1 MHYYTVCLLSFS
13 SSGKEQVV
21 SQQTLVDFVQL
32 LLMRCL
38 KIVEGKL
45 VVEVVHTSCL
55 YQYNNVCTQAKL
67 LNSGMLARALDKLH
81 ARLVI
86 IDQLIPAARISV

>member
-1 MHYYTVCLLSFS
+1 M
-13 SSGKEQVV
+13 V

-32 LLMRCL
+32 LLTRCL
-38 KIVEGKL
+38 TTVEGKL
-45 VVEVVHTSCL
+45 VVEVVHSFL
-55 YQYNNVCTQAKL
+55 HHHQNVFSQTHIQAKL

-86 IDQLIPAARISV
+86 IDQQLPAAGISM